1 MNCRVRKIIRCTLNP
16 VRGMIVYQLNT
27 DEIRRA
33 SVAALQVT
41 KQRRRF
47 SKNVGSA
54 WHKGAF
60 RSPEISTRIGFF
72 GEIAFWQIMSV
83 YFKDLPMPA
92 IDVDRRVRR
101 FDFDWNTP
109 FGSRHE
115 VKTTIG
121 SADGER
127 NYVREDAAELADV
140 FWFIATHSDGS
151 GRMVL
156 RGWISAEDLSHKA
169 QKLTG
174 RGGWKNLV
182 IATEDLNPVSRFIRE
197 MKGA

>member
-1 MNCRVRKIIRCTLNP
+1 MQCRVRKIIRCTLNP
-16 VRGMIVYQLNT
+16 VRGMVVYQLRA

-41 KQRRRF
+41 KQRSRF

-72 GEIAFWQIMSV
+72 GEIAFWQVMRV
-83 YFKDLPMPA
+83 YFKDVPMPA
-92 IDVDRRVRR
+92 IDVERRVRR
-101 FDFDWNTP
+101 FDFDWQTQ

-115 VKTTIG
+115 VKTTIS

-140 FWFIATHSDGS
+140 FWFIATDSDAS
-151 GRMVL
+151 GRMVI
-156 RGWISAEDLSHKA
+156 RGWISASELPEKA
-169 QKLTG
+169 QRLRG

-182 IATEDLNPVSRFIRE
+182 IATEDLKPVSRFIHAMR
-197 MKGA
+197 GV